1 MEIKETDKIQFET
14 IFLTTDNFDYF
25 GNKVRV
31 SCLVDDIYSLQKIE
45 HKVRGISFEPVTTYC
60 IYIIPHGSNG
70 YGQKTDEEIAKAEK
84 QRYFISAETY
94 TSIKSRINKWRN
106 ENAS

>member
-70 YGQKTDEEIAKAEK
+70 YGQKTDKEIAKAEK
-84 QRYFISAETY
+84 QRYFISA
-94 TSIKSRINKWRN
+94 
-106 ENAS
+106 